1 MTAAMAAKHYFLYL
15 SSYLL
20 AFLLILFLFFGA

>member
-1 MTAAMAAKHYFLYL
+1 MTAAMAAKPYFLSL

-20 AFLLILFLFFGA
+20 AILLLLFLFSGA

>member
-1 MTAAMAAKHYFLYL
+1 MTAAMAAKPYFLSL

-20 AFLLILFLFFGA
+20 AILLLLFLFFGA